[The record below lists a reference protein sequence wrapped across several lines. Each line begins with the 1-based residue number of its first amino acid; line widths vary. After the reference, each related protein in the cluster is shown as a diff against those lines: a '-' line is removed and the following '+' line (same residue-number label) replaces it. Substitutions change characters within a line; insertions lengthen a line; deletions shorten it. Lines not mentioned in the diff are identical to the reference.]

1 MGRVITKSELDLSPI
16 AAISS
21 VGASATVVTLKGANP
36 NRKTLTI
43 VNDGNSSLKIKYGSD
58 ASSTSFTHELGSND
72 EVIIDDYSGIVTG
85 IWQNANGDARITEV
99 SK

>member
-1 MGRVITKSELDLSPI
+1 MGKVITKSELDLSPDAVI
-16 AAISS
+16 TS
-21 VGASATVVTLKGANP
+21 VEASTSVVTLKAANP

-43 VNDGNSSLKIKYGSD
+43 VNDGNSFLKIKYGSG
-58 ASSTSFTHELGSND
+58 ASNTSFTHELGSND
-72 EVIIDDYSGIVTG
+72 EVIIDDFSGIVTG